1 MLSSILQSVYKINS
15 KITLIC
21 LYTSIKNFIKVKVSK
36 RKKGGMTSSL
46 HANLITHC
54 AMLKTTQ
61 KYKKSSFIVYFTRK
75 YTVQLCASSKGLND
89 AQLYGLRFIPIIILN
104 SDNYSNLQ
112 CSF

>member
-1 MLSSILQSVYKINS
+1 
-15 KITLIC
+15 
-21 LYTSIKNFIKVKVSK
+21 
-36 RKKGGMTSSL
+36 MTSSL
-46 HANLITHC
+46 HANFITHC

-75 YTVQLCASSKGLND
+75 YTVQLCASSKGGVHFKLND
-89 AQLYGLRFIPIIILN
+89 TQLYGLCFTPIIILN